1 MESKMIKGR
10 DVLVVGLQPWDI
22 AIGSNCKN
30 VAKELSAYNRV
41 LYVNRALDRITLIRS
56 RNDPK
61 VQTRLKSLKKEADDI
76 TQIGPSFWT
85 LDPRTVLESVNW
97 IPLAPAFDFVNKI
110 NNRRLAKEINQAMER
125 LGFKDVLLFN
135 DNEFYRGQYL
145 IELLPAVKDCIYYSR
160 DNIATHPFFVRH
172 GKRLEP
178 SLMRKATMVV
188 TNSDYLED
196 YGRKYN
202 PETYNILQGC
212 DFERFFPSTP
222 FTMPEEMAHIK
233 GPIIGYMGA
242 LIVSRL
248 DIKILE
254 HIATERPNWSIV
266 LVGPED
272 STFKKS
278 RLHHMPNVHF
288 LGNTTEVRVPQF
300 IQFFDVCLNPQ
311 LVNGMTIGNYPRKLD
326 EYLVLEKPVVV
337 TETLAMKLFD
347 GYIYQCKTKEDYV
360 TNIEKALAEDPD
372 SEMRKARKEFAL
384 THTWETSLGK
394 MTAHYQALKKAK

>member
-10 DVLVVGLQPWDI
+10 DILVVGLQPWDI

-30 VAKELSAYNRV
+30 VAKELSQFNRV
-41 LYVNRALDRITLIRS
+41 LYINRALDRITLIRS
-56 RNDPK
+56 KNDPK
-61 VQTRLKSLKKEADDI
+61 VQTRLKSLKKETDDI
-76 TQIGPSFWT
+76 NQIGPTFWT
-85 LDPRTVLESVNW
+85 LDPRTILESVNW
-97 IPLAPAFDFVNKI
+97 IPFAPVFDFVNRI
-110 NNRRLAKEINQAMER
+110 NNKRMARQINQALDR
-125 LGFKDVLLFN
+125 LGFKNVLLFN

-145 IELLPAVKDCIYYSR
+145 TELLPAVTDCIYYSR
-160 DNIATHPFFVRH
+160 DNIATHPFFIRH

-196 YGRKYN
+196 YGRRHN

-222 FTMPEEMAHIK
+222 FTRPEEMAGIP

-254 HIATERPNWSIV
+254 HIAASRPQWSVV
-266 LVGPED
+266 LVGPQD
-272 STFKKS
+272 GTFRKS
-278 RLHHMPNVHF
+278 RLHKMPNVYF

-337 TETLAMKLFD
+337 TETLAMKMFD

-360 TNIEKALAEDPD
+360 ENIEKALAEDPN
-372 SEMRKARKEFAL
+372 SEMRKARREFAL

-394 MTAHYQALKKAK
+394 MTTHFQALKQAQ